1 MNEKIIGAAIH
12 IGAIAVVGAIEIIGT
27 KMIMKKIEKNIKNI
41 QKSSDN
47 DEQSAEFS
55 AT

>member
-1 MNEKIIGAAIH
+1 MNEKVLGAIIH
-12 IGAIAVVGAIEIIGT
+12 IGAIAVVGAIELIGT
-27 KMIMKKIEKNIKNI
+27 KMIMKKIEKNIADI

-55 AT
+55 T